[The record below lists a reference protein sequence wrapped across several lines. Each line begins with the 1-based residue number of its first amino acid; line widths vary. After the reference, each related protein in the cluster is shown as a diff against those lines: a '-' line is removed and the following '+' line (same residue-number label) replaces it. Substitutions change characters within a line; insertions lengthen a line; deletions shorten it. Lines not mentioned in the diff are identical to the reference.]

1 MGSYVISA
9 SDLHK
14 TIKPVP
20 LVPFHQEKGFQIGK
34 TEYIASIPENPGLGF
49 SGLSQNITE
58 QEKAGGKDKNHT
70 KE

>member
-49 SGLSQNITE
+49 SALSKKTTK
-58 QEKAGGKDKNHT
+58 QEKAGGKEKIQT